1 MNMHRRRLRVIL
13 VPLCLL
19 SAPRLSSAQPAQQL
33 PYRDPH
39 VAIGDRVRDVMRD
52 VLASVARPVIELK
65 GFQRVHLEPGEERV
79 VSFTLAREQLQMLD
93 RNLHWV
99 VEPGLF
105 RVLIGGSSKDI
116 RLRGDLTVR

>member
-1 MNMHRRRLRVIL
+1 MNMRGPRLRVIL
-13 VPLCLL
+13 VALSLS

-39 VAIGDRVRDVMRD
+39 VAIGDRVRD

-79 VSFTLAREQLQMLD
+79 VSFTLARDQLQMLD
-93 RNLHWV
+93 RNLPWV